1 MRFLGRLIYRTV
13 RIVCLIFL
21 ALLVYGIAIIVFR
34 QAYGIELPNIVR
46 WVIQHWPYW
55 SSFHF

>member
-1 MRFLGRLIYRTV
+1 MRFLGKLVDRTI

-34 QAYGIELPNIVR
+34 QAYGIELPNVVR
-46 WVIQHWPYW
+46 WVLQHSPNGLK
-55 SSFHF
+55 FHF